1 MLIRYLDLCEPSAV
15 MGVKSS
21 ALLLLVM
28 VIAACAVIFLHI
40 YKSQTLDTR
49 PRLESALHV
58 VPYGSLLYEGL
69 LHTTST
75 HRGTTDRTG
84 ES

>member
-1 MLIRYLDLCEPSAV
+1 MA
-15 MGVKSS
+15 VKSS

-28 VIAACAVIFLHI
+28 ALAACAVIFLYS
-40 YKSQTLDTR
+40 YKSLTWNRT
-49 PRLESALHV
+49 LESAMREAPETAH
-58 VPYGSLLYEGL
+58 GSLLSEGL

-84 ES
+84 EP